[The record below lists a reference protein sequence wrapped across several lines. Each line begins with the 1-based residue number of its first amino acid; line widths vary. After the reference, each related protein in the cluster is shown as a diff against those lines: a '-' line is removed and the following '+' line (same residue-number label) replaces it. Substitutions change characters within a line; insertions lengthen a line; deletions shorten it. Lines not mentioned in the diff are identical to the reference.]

1 MAISFMAKLV
11 VWHEVAEVVI
21 WQTHPE
27 APKVSQ
33 HAVMQ
38 VAKCLYFLCILKHRC
53 NPVEVAFVRLI
64 SRFVH

>member
-1 MAISFMAKLV
+1 MAISCMAKLV

-33 HAVMQ
+33 HAVVQ
-38 VAKCLYFLCILKHRC
+38 VAKCLYFISNLKRLC
-53 NPVEVAFVRLI
+53 NPV
-64 SRFVH
+64 